1 MAVNKMNALDSKL
14 RVPLPRGPSLPSM
27 LAPLEERVEKV
38 KHLHGQKLI
47 YRNHLTDP
55 HYLHRFHFLGPEGG
69 DSYQRLGLFAGIH
82 GDEVA
87 GSLAAVRFLTELVER
102 PELAQGYEFFVYPVC
117 NPTGYADG
125 TRHSRSG
132 LDLNR
137 EFWKNSEQL
146 EVQLLEKEILE
157 LNFDG
162 FLSLHADDTSDG
174 LYGFALGHTHAEH
187 VLTPALEVA
196 SRVLPR
202 NRRRRIDNLPAR
214 NSIVRKRYPGMLGP
228 QPNVRRQ
235 PFEIVLETPALA
247 PIPDQIESTV
257 IALHKIL
264 EEYRNL
270 LSFSPN
276 L

>member
-1 MAVNKMNALDSKL
+1 MGTALHPVASTS
-14 RVPLPRGPSLPSM
+14 LPRGPSLHSM
-27 LAPLEERVEKV
+27 LAPLEERVGKV

-146 EVQLLEKEILE
+146 EVQLLEKEILQ

-187 VLTPALEVA
+187 VLSPALEVA

-228 QPNVRRQ
+228 QPNARTR

-247 PIPDQIESTV
+247 PITDQIESTV
-257 IALHKIL
+257 LALHKIL
-264 EEYRNL
+264 EEHRNL

>member
-1 MAVNKMNALDSKL
+1 MGTALHP
-14 RVPLPRGPSLPSM
+14 VPSTSLPRGPSLSSIF
-27 LAPLEERVEKV
+27 APLEERVGKAT
-38 KHLHGQKLI
+38 HLHGQKLI

-102 PELAQGYEFFVYPVC
+102 PVLAQGYEFFVYPVC

-137 EFWKNSEQL
+137 EFWKNSNQL
-146 EVQLLEKEILE
+146 EVRLLEQEILQ

-187 VLTPALEVA
+187 VLSPALEVA
-196 SRVLPR
+196 SRVIPR

-228 QPNVRRQ
+228 QPDARTR

-257 IALHKIL
+257 LALHKIL

>member
-1 MAVNKMNALDSKL
+1 MPTITPSHFGDLGKTPGILRVNLYAALDELLGK
-14 RVPLPRGPSLPSM
+14 VP
-27 LAPLEERVEKV
+27 
-38 KHLHGQKLI
+38 HLHAHQ
-47 YRNHLTDP
+47 LTSRGYP
-55 HYLHRFHFLGPEGG
+55 HGPRILHRFHFIGPEGG
-69 DSYQRLGLFAGIH
+69 DGYTRLGVFAGIH

-87 GSLAAVRFLTELVER
+87 GSLAAVRFLRELVLENDR
-102 PELAQGYEFFVYPVC
+102 ARGYEFFIYPVC

-125 TRHSRSG
+125 TRHSRAG

-137 EFWKNSEQL
+137 EFWKESDQP
-146 EVQLLEKEILE
+146 EVRLLEREILQ

-174 LYGFALGHTHAEH
+174 LYGFALGHTHAVH

-214 NSIVRKRYPGMLGP
+214 NSIVRSRYPGMLGP
-228 QPNVRRQ
+228 QPNKRPQ

-257 IALHKIL
+257 LALHKII
-264 EEYRNL
+264 EEHRNL

>member
-1 MAVNKMNALDSKL
+1 MADVHSEPHVSPA
-14 RVPLPRGPSLPSM
+14 RGPSLPSM
-27 LAPLEERVEKV
+27 LAPLEELVGKV

-69 DSYQRLGLFAGIH
+69 GSYQRLGLFAGIH

-146 EVQLLEKEILE
+146 EVQLLEKEILQ
-157 LNFDG
+157 LNFAG
-162 FLSLHADDTSDG
+162 FLSLNADDTSDG
-174 LYGFALGHTHAEH
+174 LYGFALGIRTPSTFFLQRLKSPLVFFRETVAAGSITFLHGTASSASVTLGCS
-187 VLTPALEVA
+187 VLNP
-196 SRVLPR
+196 
-202 NRRRRIDNLPAR
+202 
-214 NSIVRKRYPGMLGP
+214 MLDP
-228 QPNVRRQ
+228 
-235 PFEIVLETPALA
+235 
-247 PIPDQIESTV
+247 S
-257 IALHKIL
+257 
-264 EEYRNL
+264 L
-270 LSFSPN
+270 LKLF
-276 L
+276 